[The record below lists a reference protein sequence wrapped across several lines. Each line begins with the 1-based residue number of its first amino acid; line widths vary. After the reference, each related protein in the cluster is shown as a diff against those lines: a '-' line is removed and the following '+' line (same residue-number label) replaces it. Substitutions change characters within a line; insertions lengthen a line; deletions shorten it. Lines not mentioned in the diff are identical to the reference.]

1 MLASDEVKSQ
11 GVDAG
16 FILVFTFKPVFFLLS
31 EYATYDL
38 VFLKDRK
45 YGN

>member
-16 FILVFTFKPVFFLLS
+16 FILVFTKPVFFLLS

>member
-1 MLASDEVKSQ
+1 MLDL
-11 GVDAG
+11 
-16 FILVFTFKPVFFLLS
+16 FWYFTKPVFFLLS